1 MIRTTKTGKV
11 NSPDLFTFI
20 NHLYSSISIRKDKE
34 NTARKN
40 IKQIVPQKRPPRR
53 NHRRPKANNRR
64 QQGNHEESTARNKC

>member
-11 NSPDLFTFI
+11 NHPLLFFFI
-20 NHLYSSISIRKDKE
+20 NHLYSSISIRKDEE
-34 NTARKN
+34 NTAGKN
-40 IKQIVPQKRPPRR
+40 IKQIVPQKRPPSR